1 MQTSLKKLQSS
12 AKSLEDNI
20 VSFLDDLV
28 SLQSVN
34 GANNEEDIAVRI
46 SEEAHKLNLQS
57 QIEALDKNRPNVLI
71 SHGEGPFEFLFV
83 AHMDTVAAGTEKAW
97 SSPPFKPTTRDGRIY
112 GRGTA
117 DNKAGIAC
125 ALYTIS
131 MMKDLLLIDNQNI
144 KVTLAAVSDEES
156 GATSNIGVR
165 HLLDNNLI
173 QAKGAIYT
181 YASDVVCIGH
191 RGLLRLEIVTTG
203 KSVHTGGQAWND
215 GLEGTNA
222 VTGLAAI
229 LLKLEATA
237 IDAPPHAAFGSLRNV
252 ITPGTIFKGGEFE
265 SVVPGRAAAIVDIRL
280 LPGQDP
286 NTVLEQIKSVLDHE
300 MQLRPGLKAEL
311 KVKNSLPAVTLDT
324 NHPLV
329 SIAVDVAQRATGR
342 KWNAVGAG
350 PANEGYMLINAG
362 IPTLCGFGPRGDN
375 AHAANEWVEINSLTN
390 TVAMYA
396 AIAENYLVDLQ
407 RSNNI

>member
-28 SLQSVN
+28 SLKSVN
-34 GANNEEDIAVRI
+34 GANNEEDIAIRI

-83 AHMDTVAAGTEKAW
+83 AHMDTVAAGTEEAW
-97 SSPPFKPTTRDGRIY
+97 SSPPFKPTKRDGRIY

-117 DNKAGIAC
+117 DNKAGVAC

-215 GLEGTNA
+215 GIEGTNA

-265 SVVPGRAAAIVDIRL
+265 SVVPGNAAAIVDIRL
-280 LPGQDP
+280 LPGQNP
-286 NTVLEQIKSVLDHE
+286 NTVLEQIKSLLDHE
-300 MQLRPGLKAEL
+300 MKLRPGLKTEL
-311 KVKNSLPAVTLDT
+311 KVKNSLPAVILDT

-375 AHAANEWVEINSLTN
+375 AHAANEWIEINSLTN

>member
-28 SLQSVN
+28 SLKSVN

-117 DNKAGIAC
+117 DNKAGVAC

-229 LLKLEATA
+229 LLKLEAST

-375 AHAANEWVEINSLTN
+375 AHAANEWIEINSLTN